1 MHAGDAE
8 EIPTPP
14 QNLVFGHQ
22 TTPQAPPPKAHALD
36 ACTVTLIIFFIIFIF
51 SKLPNYPSIHVIII
65 KQNHNEKTKKL
76 IIVSLIFFS
85 FKGNLIF

>member
-1 MHAGDAE
+1 LKGSFEQLKVFVLKLRYREKKKVGKANDAKSEVRWLHALLMHAGDAE

-36 ACTVTLIIFFIIFIF
+36 ACTVHINNCFL
-51 SKLPNYPSIHVIII
+51 
-65 KQNHNEKTKKL
+65 
-76 IIVSLIFFS
+76 
-85 FKGNLIF
+85 